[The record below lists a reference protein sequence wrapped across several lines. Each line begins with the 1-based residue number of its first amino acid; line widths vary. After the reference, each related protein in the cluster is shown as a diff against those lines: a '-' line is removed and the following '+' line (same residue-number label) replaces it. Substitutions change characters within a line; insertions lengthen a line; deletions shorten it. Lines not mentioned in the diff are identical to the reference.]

1 MSNPPGNETTAAA
14 ERFVPGATIESVEG
28 RSWLVSAT
36 TADGRFSVR
45 QLDPALPATRIEL
58 IREFLSQADLQNATP
73 VVWMERA
80 GAASFDARPWIDGT
94 VLGASIPRAEWTT
107 IHLPTTVDTTGLG
120 AVAESLG
127 VFHRTGAS
135 TSLLARVPRVRTK
148 DAVAAVRRSLAL
160 DEHALAGEIR
170 KESRARRWLTA
181 SRPLLSNSESNLELA
196 GFLRDEPLVIAN
208 GDLWGSHIVTGPDG
222 RAAFLDC
229 ATIVAAPAAVDLA
242 QLLARNGPWSDERVE
257 RVLNGY
263 AAANPFPP
271 LQRRLL
277 PWLTA
282 LDAITHC
289 GHLLA
294 IAENE
299 RNPLSDADRRTVL
312 QAADIQLELLQTLA
326 ARFVPPPPRP
336 YRRPGQRRGR

>member
-1 MSNPPGNETTAAA
+1 MSNPPGDETTAAA
-14 ERFVPGATIESVEG
+14 ERFVPGATIESVDG

-58 IREFLSQADLQNATP
+58 IREFLAQPDLRNVTP
-73 VVWMERA
+73 VVWGERS
-80 GAASFDARPWIDGT
+80 GVASFDARQWVSGT
-94 VLGASIPRAEWTT
+94 VLGASIPRKEWTT
-107 IHLPTTVDTTGLG
+107 IHLPTAVDAAVLG

-135 TSLLARVPRVRTK
+135 TSLLARIPRFRAK
-148 DAVAAVRRSLAL
+148 DAVVAVRRSLAL

-181 SRPLLSNSESNLELA
+181 SRPLLANAESNLEQA
-196 GFLRDEPLVIAN
+196 GFMRDEPLVIAH
-208 GDLWGSHIVTGPDG
+208 GDLWGSHVVTGSDG
-222 RAAFLDC
+222 EATFLDC

-242 QLLARNGPWSDERVE
+242 QILARNGPWSDDRVE
-257 RVLNGY
+257 QVLNGY
-263 AAANPFPP
+263 TAAHAFPP

-299 RNPLSDADRRTVL
+299 HRPLSDSDRRTVL
-312 QAADIQLELLQTLA
+312 QAADIQIEQLQALA
-326 ARFVPPPPRP
+326 TRFVPPPPRP
-336 YRRPGQRRGR
+336 YRRPGQRRNS